1 MKIAVIS
8 EDGKTISQHFGRAPL
23 YVVLTVEDG
32 KVTGRETRPKMG
44 HNAFAGQGEEHE
56 QGQVHGYGP
65 EAQSRHAGMAGA
77 IADSQVLLAGGMGMG
92 AYDSLKQLNIEVVMT
107 DQRNIE
113 DAVKLYLEGKLKNQ
127 KELLH

>member
-1 MKIAVIS
+1 MNIAVIS

-32 KVTGRETRPKMG
+32 KVTKKETRAKLG
-44 HNAFAGQGEEHE
+44 HSAFSVQEEEPE
-56 QGQVHGYGP
+56 QGQVHDYGP

-77 IADSQVLLAGGMGMG
+77 ISDCQVLLAGGMGMG
-92 AYDSLKQLNIEVVMT
+92 AYDSLKQLKIEVVMT
-107 DQRNIE
+107 DVRSI
-113 DAVKLYLEGKLKNQ
+113 DDGVKLYLEGKLKNE